1 MNSKSKNTKL
11 NKVNHPFSPVYT
23 GTSKIL
29 ILGSMPSPASLSNGF
44 YYMHPLNRFWPLME
58 KLFDFKFNFKNKE
71 GQKAIE
77 ERKKFLLKYDIA
89 LWDVIKSCEI
99 KGASD
104 SSIKNAVPNDFSEI
118 INNSEIKKIFC
129 TGSTAF
135 KLYEKLCRFKTG
147 IKGIC
152 LPSTSP
158 ANQKKWPMDKLVLEY
173 KKYIIPA
180 LSDKKNEKKD
190 EENE

>member
-180 LSDKKNEKKD
+180 LNDKIQNNKEDKNK
-190 EENE
+190 

>member
-129 TGSTAF
+129 TGSIAF

-180 LSDKKNEKKD
+180 LNDKKQNNKEDKNK
-190 EENE
+190 

>member
-135 KLYEKLCRFKTG
+135 K
-147 IKGIC
+147 
-152 LPSTSP
+152 
-158 ANQKKWPMDKLVLEY
+158 
-173 KKYIIPA
+173 
-180 LSDKKNEKKD
+180 
-190 EENE
+190 

>member
-1 MNSKSKNTKL
+1 MKSKSKNSKL
-11 NKVNHPFSPVYT
+11 NKVNHPFSPIYT

-29 ILGSMPSPASLSNGF
+29 ILGSMPSPASFSNGF
-44 YYMHPLNRFWPLME
+44 YYMHSLNRFWPLME
-58 KLFDFKFNFKNKE
+58 KLFNIKFKYKNKE
-71 GQKAIE
+71 GEKAIE
-77 ERKKFLLKYDIA
+77 ERKNFLLKYDIA

-104 SSIKNAVPNDFSEI
+104 SSIKNALPNDFSDI
-118 INNSEIKKIFC
+118 INNSEISKIFC
-129 TGSTAF
+129 TGNTAF
-135 KLYEKLCRFKTG
+135 KLYDKLCRFKTG

-180 LSDKKNEKKD
+180 LNDKKQNNKEDKNK
-190 EENE
+190 